1 MQWKIGRAQEY
12 VQGVLKYKVA
22 LKKTVEENS
31 TLLSSTSIKGITA
44 DSTVIES
51 QKLITENIFRIER
64 KNRIETSPVA
74 GKSINPNRLSDSV
87 TAGAGDEIFF
97 KTFLYIDPKKKIK
110 SVRLIDSLK
119 SELSINERSIAVN
132 GVPLPSRN
140 LSVRVRS
147 SSFSSRAVVEK
158 NEIEFLRIS
167 SVDLTELIRQG
178 INEITYSV
186 RLSTDVQDTTYK
198 KTTYA
203 LVTNEFNEE
212 TLLHSKELK
221 INIRSAIKPYTVVLE
236 TSLNDILRPLIT
248 IEAKITEAVRL
259 VESLNSGTSNAVVME
274 SITFEPGKSVLT
286 NDAIIVLNNIA
297 KILKEYPRLKIQV
310 NGHTDNTGNANANR
324 RVSLARAEEV
334 RNYLLKQGIE
344 PARLFAQG
352 FGPDKPIASNKTE
365 EGRTKNQRVEFMRR
379 K

>member
-140 LSVRVRS
+140 LSVCVRS
-147 SSFSSRAVVEK
+147 SSFLSLTSR
-158 NEIEFLRIS
+158 L
-167 SVDLTELIRQG
+167 
-178 INEITYSV
+178 
-186 RLSTDVQDTTYK
+186 
-198 KTTYA
+198 
-203 LVTNEFNEE
+203 
-212 TLLHSKELK
+212 
-221 INIRSAIKPYTVVLE
+221 
-236 TSLNDILRPLIT
+236 
-248 IEAKITEAVRL
+248 
-259 VESLNSGTSNAVVME
+259 
-274 SITFEPGKSVLT
+274 LT
-286 NDAIIVLNNIA
+286 N
-297 KILKEYPRLKIQV
+297 
-310 NGHTDNTGNANANR
+310 G
-324 RVSLARAEEV
+324 
-334 RNYLLKQGIE
+334 
-344 PARLFAQG
+344 
-352 FGPDKPIASNKTE
+352 
-365 EGRTKNQRVEFMRR
+365 
-379 K
+379 